1 MIELTLQKSDLR
13 FRDRFRWNTVARR
26 WATETAE
33 IVTHAIRDKAPV
45 GKREGE
51 NHNGQLRDSIDH
63 KVVVGASS
71 ATVEIYSRVP
81 YVGYVI
87 RGTQPHQIVPRN
99 ATRLHWI
106 SGGNH
111 IYRSQ
116 VQHPGTKP
124 NPFAEDAVRPLAMTT
139 NRRLAEAVKTSLEV

>member
-1 MIELTLQKSDLR
+1 MISMTLEKSELK

-26 WATETAE
+26 WAMETAE
-33 IVTHAIRDKAPV
+33 VVTRAVRDAAPV

-63 KVVVGASS
+63 KVVVGAST

-87 RGTQPHQIVPRN
+87 RGTSPHPIQPVN

-111 IYRSQ
+111 VYRSL
-116 VQHPGTKP
+116 VQHPGTKA
-124 NPFAEDAVRPLAMTT
+124 NPFAENATRALATTT

>member
-1 MIELTLQKSDLR
+1 MISMTLKKSDLR
-13 FRDRFRWNTVARR
+13 FRDRWRWNTVARR

-33 IVTHAIRDKAPV
+33 VVTRAIRDKAPV
-45 GKREGE
+45 GKREGP

-63 KVVVGASS
+63 KVTVGAST
-71 ATVEIYSRVP
+71 AMVEIYSRVS

-87 RGTQPHQIVPRN
+87 RGTQPHPIQPVN

-106 SGGNH
+106 TGGNH

-116 VQHPGTKP
+116 VQHPGTKA
-124 NPFAEDAVRPLAMTT
+124 NPFAEDAIRALAVTT